1 MEHKRRIEKACMV
14 VLFFNKKCADLA
26 LASSLASGMYSCGT
40 RQPNF
45 QRTLF
50 AYFMNFMP
58 WHRNWQT
65 APSTEAASYI
75 TFCIVQTGIFLSRN
89 NSLCRTSITIFT
101 QRFFNNRTAL
111 AAASRRGYDI

>member
-1 MEHKRRIEKACMV
+1 
-14 VLFFNKKCADLA
+14 
-26 LASSLASGMYSCGT
+26 
-40 RQPNF
+40 
-45 QRTLF
+45 
-50 AYFMNFMP
+50 MP

-65 APSTEAASYI
+65 APSAEAASYI
-75 TFCIVQTGIFLSRN
+75 TFCNVQTGICLSFS